1 MRFRRWPPV
10 SADKGAPGT
19 LINLARMQQRGRG
32 CRRRSYGN

>member
-10 SADKGAPGT
+10 SADEGATGT

-32 CRRRSYGN
+32 RCRRNSGN